1 MKRFLIVLYNYTTQI
16 HFTKDPGAYAYSLSK
31 YAGWDAEYAYFNKEK
46 IRDNCFEKYCKLIYL
61 GAEQDYNK
69 EYLLVVE
76 WFKENIHNYDVLML
90 FNYGGNTYKTAN
102 AAKKYN
108 SHIKVYAK
116 LDMNKNGFS
125 HFYDGTLSRKIKAAI
140 EIVKNRNIDLF
151 TVENKYYFNVLNEEW
166 PFRGRIKY
174 LPNCVSL
181 QKIDM
186 KVLESIKK
194 ENIIITVG
202 RLGDWHKH
210 NELLVE
216 AIEHFSEDIKGKWK
230 VYFVGPTT
238 KAFDEYINKKL
249 NGSEVLNEII
259 CLKGPVMDRMKLYE
273 LYARSKI
280 FVLTSRSES
289 FGIAAIESMYFGCYP
304 ILTDYGTIV
313 KDITND
319 GIYGDVISQN
329 DCELLADDIIKRMND
344 PDLILKGMEIK
355 KYTRNNFSYEYWAN
369 RLSQYLSEEL

>member
-1 MKRFLIVLYNYTTQI
+1 MRIVLKMKRFLIVLYNYTTQM

-31 YAGWDAEYAYFNKEK
+31 YAGWDTEYAYFNNEK
-46 IRDNCFEKYCKLIYL
+46 IRDPYFEKHCKLIYL

-69 EYLLVVE
+69 EYFVVAE
-76 WFKENIHNYDVLML
+76 WFKKNIQNYDVLML

-102 AAKKYN
+102 MAKKYN

-125 HFYDGTLSRKIKAAI
+125 HFYDGTLLRKIKASI
-140 EIVKNRNIDLF
+140 EVIKNRNIDLF
-151 TVENKYYFNVLNEEW
+151 TVENKYYLNVLKDEL

-174 LPNCVSL
+174 LPNCVSS
-181 QKIDM
+181 QKVDLNVIDC
-186 KVLESIKK
+186 IRK
-194 ENIIITVG
+194 ENIVITVG

-216 AIEHFSEDIKGKWK
+216 AIERFPEDIKKTWK
-230 VYFVGPTT
+230 VYFVGPLTQE
-238 KAFDEYINKKL
+238 FNEYINEKMNNDKL
-249 NGSEVLNEII
+249 LNEII
-259 CLKGPVMDRMKLYE
+259 CLKGPVIDRMQLYK

-304 ILTDYGTIV
+304 ILTDYGTVV
-313 KDITND
+313 KDITNN
-319 GIYGDVISQN
+319 GEYGDIVPQD
-329 DCELLADDIIKRMND
+329 DCELLANK
-344 PDLILKGMEIK
+344 ILERA
-355 KYTRNNFSYEYWAN
+355 YN
-369 RLSQYLSEEL
+369 L